1 MKGRLYWITGLV
13 FLALGAGGACYYYYY
28 ANEKAPSEPAR
39 PEGGRG
45 SGKKGDG
52 AARITPV
59 VAQPAKK
66 GDVKVFLGALGTVT
80 PVRTVTVRSRVD
92 GQIMRVLF
100 REGQLV
106 RQGDVLV
113 EIDPRPFQA
122 QLTQVEGQLVRD
134 NALLANARIDLD
146 RYRTLLAQDSIA
158 KQQVDTQEALV
169 RQYEGTVKLD
179 QGQLEN
185 ARLQLAYARVTAP
198 ISGRLG
204 LRQVDEGN
212 VVRSGDTNGLVVITQ
227 QQPITVVFTLPQDS
241 LPVVMKRMQS
251 GARIPVEALDRD
263 QNQKT
268 PLANGV
274 LLTVDNQIDTT
285 TGTVRLKA
293 QFSNDDGRLFPN
305 QFVNVRMLI
314 DVRRDATTVPSA
326 ALQRGARGLFVYVVK
341 EDRTVTLRE
350 VKTGPTEGDA
360 TLVESG
366 VEPGEL
372 IVVDGMDRLREGARI
387 ELASADKGAAR
398 KGGDG
403 ERGKGGGNR
412 RKGGDT
418 PAEDSSGRPREE
430 ARAGKTAADT
440 AALPPGAEGERGKSG
455 GQRRKGGEKA
465 AE

>member
-1 MKGRLYWITGLV
+1 MKRRLVWVLAVLTGLIGGGAV
-13 FLALGAGGACYYYYY
+13 YYFYYYNAAATGDVARPAEGAG
-28 ANEKAPSEPAR
+28 
-39 PEGGRG
+39 RG
-45 SGKKGDG
+45 FGKKGDG
-52 AARITPV
+52 SGRVTPV

-66 GDVKVFLGALGTVT
+66 IDVKVYLTSLGTVT

-113 EIDPRPFQA
+113 EIDSRSFQA
-122 QLTQVEGQLVRD
+122 QLTQVEGQMARD
-134 NALLANARIDLD
+134 NALLANARIDLE

-158 KQQVDTQEALV
+158 KQQLDTQEALV
-169 RQYEGTVKLD
+169 RQYEGTVKID
-179 QGQLEN
+179 QGQLDN
-185 ARLQLAYARVTAP
+185 ARLQLTYSRVTAP
-198 ISGRLG
+198 IPGRLG

-212 VVRSGDTNGLVVITQ
+212 VVRAGDTTGLVVITQ
-227 QQPITVVFTLPQDS
+227 QQPITVVFTLPQDN
-241 LPVVMKRMQS
+241 LPVVMKRVQS
-251 GARIPVEALDRD
+251 GERIPVEALDRD
-263 QNQKT
+263 QNQKNQ
-268 PLANGV
+268 LGAGV

-293 QFSNDDGRLFPN
+293 QFPNDDGRLFPN

-326 ALQRGARGLFVYVVK
+326 ALQRGARGMFVYVVK

-350 VKTGPTEGDA
+350 VKTGPTEADA
-360 TLVESG
+360 TVIESG

-372 IVVDGMDRLREGARI
+372 IVVDGMDRLREGAKVD
-387 ELASADKGAAR
+387 LPSAEKGAAR

-403 ERGKGGGNR
+403 ERKKGGGNRRKGGETDGAKAAEPAAERSPAEAEPARQSGDPERQKGGGNR
-412 RKGGDT
+412 RKGGD
-418 PAEDSSGRPREE
+418 
-430 ARAGKTAADT
+430 
-440 AALPPGAEGERGKSG
+440 
-455 GQRRKGGEKA
+455 KA

>member
-1 MKGRLYWITGLV
+1 MNSRRWILGAL
-13 FLALGAGGACYYYYY
+13 LIALGAGGGYYYYTT
-28 ANEKAPSEPAR
+28 NEAPPEQAR

-45 SGKKGDG
+45 FGKKGDG
-52 AARITPV
+52 ANRVTPV
-59 VAQPAKK
+59 AAQPAKK
-66 GDVKVFLGALGTVT
+66 GEVKVYLTSLGTVT

-122 QLTQVEGQLVRD
+122 QLTQVEGQMARD
-134 NALLANARIDLD
+134 NALLTNARIDLD
-146 RYRTLLAQDSIA
+146 RYRILLAQDSIA
-158 KQQVDTQEALV
+158 KQQLDTQEALV

-179 QGQLEN
+179 QGQLDN
-185 ARLQLAYARVTAP
+185 ARLQLAYARVAAP

-212 VVRSGDTNGLVVITQ
+212 VVRAGDTNGIVVITQ
-227 QQPITVVFTLPQDS
+227 QQPITVLFTLPQDN
-241 LPVVMKRMQS
+241 LPVVMKRVQS
-251 GARIPVEALDRD
+251 GERIPVEALDRD

-268 PLANGV
+268 PLGAGV

-293 QFSNDDGRLFPN
+293 QFPNDDSRLFPN

-314 DVRRDATTVPSA
+314 DVRKDVTTVPSA

-341 EDRTVTLRE
+341 DDRTVTLRE

-360 TLVESG
+360 TVIESG

-372 IVVDGMDRLREGARI
+372 IVVDGMDRLREGARV
-387 ELASADKGAAR
+387 ELPAADKGGAR

-403 ERGKGGGNR
+403 ERRKGGGNR
-412 RKGGDT
+412 RKGGDSPADGKGGQPREAAKADWQ
-418 PAEDSSGRPREE
+418 PAENATPPQSG
-430 ARAGKTAADT
+430 D
-440 AALPPGAEGERGKSG
+440 GERKKG
-455 GQRRKGGEKA
+455 GGYRRKGGEKA

>member
-1 MKGRLYWITGLV
+1 MSRRAWVAALLV
-13 FLALGAGGACYYYYY
+13 CALGGVGGYYYYTGGFSSGG
-28 ANEKAPSEPAR
+28 ERPA
-39 PEGGRG
+39 EGGKG
-45 SGKKGDG
+45 FGKKGDG
-52 AARITPV
+52 AGRVTPV

-66 GDVKVFLGALGTVT
+66 GDVQVYLTSLGTVT

-122 QLTQVEGQLVRD
+122 QLTQVEGQMARD
-134 NALLANARIDLD
+134 NALLANARIDLE

-158 KQQVDTQEALV
+158 KQQLDTQEALV
-169 RQYEGTVKLD
+169 RQYEGTVKVD
-179 QGQLEN
+179 QGQLDN

-198 ISGRLG
+198 IPGRLG

-212 VVRSGDTNGLVVITQ
+212 VVRAGDTNGLVVITQ
-227 QQPITVVFTLPQDS
+227 QQPITVLFTLPQDN
-241 LPVVMKRMQS
+241 LQVVMKRVQS
-251 GARIPVEALDRD
+251 GERIPVQALDRD
-263 QNQKT
+263 QNQKA
-268 PLANGV
+268 PLGSGV
-274 LLTVDNQIDTT
+274 LLTIDNQIDTT

-293 QFSNDDGRLFPN
+293 QFPNDDGRLFPN

-326 ALQRGARGLFVYVVK
+326 ALQRGARGPFVYVVK
-341 EDRTVTLRE
+341 DDKTVTLRE
-350 VKTGPTEGDA
+350 VKIGPAEAEST
-360 TLVESG
+360 VIESG

-372 IVVDGMDRLREGARI
+372 VVVDGMDRLREGARV
-387 ELASADKGAAR
+387 ELPSVEKGAGR

-403 ERGKGGGNR
+403 ERKKGGKGRKDGDRSAEEGAAR
-412 RKGGDT
+412 PRDAAPAETPAVKSEAAPSGAEPERKKGG
-418 PAEDSSGRPREE
+418 SH
-430 ARAGKTAADT
+430 
-440 AALPPGAEGERGKSG
+440 
-455 GQRRKGGEKA
+455 RRKGGEKA

>member
-1 MKGRLYWITGLV
+1 
-13 FLALGAGGACYYYYY
+13 
-28 ANEKAPSEPAR
+28 
-39 PEGGRG
+39 
-45 SGKKGDG
+45 
-52 AARITPV
+52 
-59 VAQPAKK
+59 
-66 GDVKVFLGALGTVT
+66 
-80 PVRTVTVRSRVD
+80 
-92 GQIMRVLF
+92 MRVLF

-134 NALLANARIDLD
+134 NALLANARIDLE

-179 QGQLEN
+179 QGQLDN

-227 QQPITVVFTLPQDS
+227 QQPITVLFTLPQDN
-241 LPVVMKRMQS
+241 LPVVMKRVQS
-251 GARIPVEALDRD
+251 GERIPVEALDRD

-268 PLANGV
+268 PLGTGL

-293 QFSNDDGRLFPN
+293 QFANDDGRLFPN

-314 DVRRDATTVPSA
+314 DVRREATTVPSA
-326 ALQRGARGLFVYVVK
+326 ALQRGARGMFVYVVK

-360 TLVESG
+360 TLIETG

-372 IVVDGMDRLREGARI
+372 IVVDGMDRLREGARV
-387 ELASADKGAAR
+387 ELPSAEKGGAR

-403 ERGKGGGNR
+403 ERRKGGGNR
-412 RKGGDT
+412 RKGGDA
-418 PAEDSSGRPREE
+418 PAEDSTARPREAAKAE
-430 ARAGKTAADT
+430 ASATDGTAAPQAGD
-440 AALPPGAEGERGKSG
+440 GERRKGG

>member
-1 MKGRLYWITGLV
+1 MKIRRLWILGL
-13 FLALGAGGACYYYYY
+13 LIIALGGGGAYYYYY
-28 ANEKAPSEPAR
+28 ADGNATTEPAR

-45 SGKKGDG
+45 FGKKGDG
-52 AARITPV
+52 ANRVTPV

-66 GDVKVFLGALGTVT
+66 GEVKVYLTSLGTVT

-122 QLTQVEGQLVRD
+122 QLTQVEGQMARD

-158 KQQVDTQEALV
+158 KQQLDTQEALV
-169 RQYEGTVKLD
+169 RQYEGTVKID
-179 QGQLEN
+179 QGQLDN

-227 QQPITVVFTLPQDS
+227 QQPITVLFTLPQDN
-241 LPVVMKRMQS
+241 LPVVMKRVQS
-251 GARIPVEALDRD
+251 GERIPVEALDRD

-268 PLANGV
+268 PLGTGV

-293 QFSNDDGRLFPN
+293 QFPNDDSRLFPN

-314 DVRRDATTVPSA
+314 DVRRDATTVQSA
-326 ALQRGARGLFVYVVK
+326 ALQRGARGMFVYVVK
-341 EDRTVTLRE
+341 DDRTVTLRE

-360 TLVESG
+360 TVIESG

-387 ELASADKGAAR
+387 ELPGVEKGGAR

-403 ERGKGGGNR
+403 ERKKGGGNR
-412 RKGGDT
+412 RKGGD
-418 PAEDSSGRPREE
+418 AQ
-430 ARAGKTAADT
+430 
-440 AALPPGAEGERGKSG
+440 AEGNAARPHDAVKAEVPTAENAAAPQSGESERRKGG

>member
-1 MKGRLYWITGLV
+1 MKRRLVWVLAVLTGLIGGGAV
-13 FLALGAGGACYYYYY
+13 YYFYYYNAAATGDVARPAEGAG
-28 ANEKAPSEPAR
+28 
-39 PEGGRG
+39 RG
-45 SGKKGDG
+45 FGKKGDG
-52 AARITPV
+52 SGRVTPV

-66 GDVKVFLGALGTVT
+66 IDVKVYLTSLGTVT

-113 EIDPRPFQA
+113 EIDSRPFQA
-122 QLTQVEGQLVRD
+122 QLTQVEGQMARD
-134 NALLANARIDLD
+134 NALLANARIDLE

-158 KQQVDTQEALV
+158 KQQLDTQEALV
-169 RQYEGTVKLD
+169 RQYEGTVKID
-179 QGQLEN
+179 QGQLDN
-185 ARLQLAYARVTAP
+185 ARLQLTYSRVTAP
-198 ISGRLG
+198 IPGRLG

-212 VVRSGDTNGLVVITQ
+212 VVRAGDTTGLVVITQ
-227 QQPITVVFTLPQDS
+227 QQPITVVFTLPQDN
-241 LPVVMKRMQS
+241 LPVVMKRVQS
-251 GARIPVEALDRD
+251 GERIPVEALDRD
-263 QNQKT
+263 QNQKNQ
-268 PLANGV
+268 LGAGV

-293 QFSNDDGRLFPN
+293 QFPNDDGRLFPN

-326 ALQRGARGLFVYVVK
+326 ALQRGARGMFVYVVK

-350 VKTGPTEGDA
+350 VKTGPTEADA
-360 TLVESG
+360 TVIESG

-372 IVVDGMDRLREGARI
+372 IVVDGMDRLREGAKVD
-387 ELASADKGAAR
+387 LPSAEKDVAR

-403 ERGKGGGNR
+403 ERKKGGGNRRKGGETDGAKAAEPAAERSPAEAEPARQSGDPERQKGGGNR
-412 RKGGDT
+412 RKGGD
-418 PAEDSSGRPREE
+418 
-430 ARAGKTAADT
+430 
-440 AALPPGAEGERGKSG
+440 
-455 GQRRKGGEKA
+455 KA

>member
-1 MKGRLYWITGLV
+1 MKRRLVWVLAVLTGLI
-13 FLALGAGGACYYYYY
+13 GGGAVYYYYN
-28 ANEKAPSEPAR
+28 AAATGDVAR
-39 PEGGRG
+39 PAEGAGRG
-45 SGKKGDG
+45 FGTKGDG
-52 AARITPV
+52 SGRVTPV

-66 GDVKVFLGALGTVT
+66 IDVKVYLTSLGTVT

-113 EIDPRPFQA
+113 EIDSRSFQA
-122 QLTQVEGQLVRD
+122 QLTQVEGQMARD
-134 NALLANARIDLD
+134 NALLANARIDLE

-158 KQQVDTQEALV
+158 KQQLDTQEALV
-169 RQYEGTVKLD
+169 RQYEGTVKID
-179 QGQLEN
+179 QGQLDN
-185 ARLQLAYARVTAP
+185 ARLQLTYSRVTAP
-198 ISGRLG
+198 IPGRLG

-212 VVRSGDTNGLVVITQ
+212 VVRAGDTTGLVVITQ
-227 QQPITVVFTLPQDS
+227 QQPITVVFTLPQDN
-241 LPVVMKRMQS
+241 LPVVMKRVQS
-251 GARIPVEALDRD
+251 GERIPVEALDRD
-263 QNQKT
+263 QNQKNQ
-268 PLANGV
+268 LGAGV

-293 QFSNDDGRLFPN
+293 QFPNDDGRLFPN

-326 ALQRGARGLFVYVVK
+326 ALQRGARGMFVYVVK

-350 VKTGPTEGDA
+350 VKTGPTEADA
-360 TLVESG
+360 TVIESG

-372 IVVDGMDRLREGARI
+372 IVVDGMDRLREGAKVD
-387 ELASADKGAAR
+387 LPSAEKGAAR

-403 ERGKGGGNR
+403 ERKKGGGNRRKGGETDGAKAAEPAAERSPAEAEPARQSGDPERQKGGGNR
-412 RKGGDT
+412 RKGGD
-418 PAEDSSGRPREE
+418 
-430 ARAGKTAADT
+430 
-440 AALPPGAEGERGKSG
+440 
-455 GQRRKGGEKA
+455 KA

>member
-1 MKGRLYWITGLV
+1 MNSRRWILGVL
-13 FLALGAGGACYYYYY
+13 LIALGAGGGYYYYTT
-28 ANEKAPSEPAR
+28 NEAVPEQTRA
-39 PEGGRG
+39 EGGRG
-45 SGKKGDG
+45 FGKKGDG
-52 AARITPV
+52 ANRVTPV

-66 GDVKVFLGALGTVT
+66 GEVKVYLTSLGTVT

-122 QLTQVEGQLVRD
+122 QLTQVEGQMVRD
-134 NALLANARIDLD
+134 NALLTNARIDLD

-185 ARLQLAYARVTAP
+185 ARLQLTYARVTAP

-212 VVRSGDTNGLVVITQ
+212 VVRAGDTNGLVVITQ
-227 QQPITVVFTLPQDS
+227 QQPITVLFTLPQDN
-241 LPVVMKRMQS
+241 LPVVMKRVQS
-251 GARIPVEALDRD
+251 GERIPVEALDRD

-268 PLANGV
+268 PLGAGV

-293 QFSNDDGRLFPN
+293 QFPNDDSRLFPN

-314 DVRRDATTVPSA
+314 DVRQDATTVPSA

-341 EDRTVTLRE
+341 DDRTVTLRE

-360 TLVESG
+360 TVIESG
-366 VEPGEL
+366 IEPGEL
-372 IVVDGMDRLREGARI
+372 IVVDGMDRLREGARV
-387 ELASADKGAAR
+387 ELPSAEKGGAR

-403 ERGKGGGNR
+403 ERRKGGGNR
-412 RKGGDT
+412 RKGGDA
-418 PAEDSSGRPREE
+418 PAEGSGGRPRE
-430 ARAGKTAADT
+430 AAKADT
-440 AALPPGAEGERGKSG
+440 APAENAAAPQGGDGERRKG
-455 GQRRKGGEKA
+455 GGNRRKGGEKA